1 MKAKSYNHY
10 IELIAYDKKGNTKNI
25 SILYIVAVPEN
36 DAVEREID
44 FQCYRPTYM
53 PKNIVEKIGKA
64 YGIAVEFDIKNPEKY
79 SMLGYRPDL
88 DLYVFKEGM
97 SFEEGLE
104 KIKKIVSD
112 YLKEENFEPFKIEN
126 IPV

>member
-1 MKAKSYNHY
+1 MKAKPYNHY
-10 IELIAYDKKGNTKNI
+10 IELLAYDKNGNTKNI

-36 DAVEREID
+36 DAVERKID

-79 SMLGYRPDL
+79 SMLGYRPGL

-104 KIKKIVSD
+104 KIKEIVSD
-112 YLKEENFEPFKIEN
+112 YLKEENFEPVKIEN